1 MAAFKKYFSIT
12 IVALFIALVAV
23 FYLVIGDNSY
33 IAVHDNLDLFVAQF
47 AMLKNTGSFFA
58 HGVNAPFL
66 GGISRDVLPSEFSL
80 YTILYMIFPPFAA
93 YIIGYILKVL
103 IAVFSMRLLIMDILK
118 YPKSK
123 ENMSVSDELDEDKL
137 EAAANIATLVGLL
150 YGVLNMFPAFGIPF
164 ASIPLIVFLLRR
176 AHLSNRKTL
185 SPMIP
190 LLVFLYPILSYFS
203 YFGFFIIGYLL
214 VAIIWLWIREKRVP
228 KTLIIS
234 MIALIAGYV
243 VMEYRLFDMMLFSK
257 EMTIRETMDPGFM
270 PGKDVIRLMGD
281 AFVNGMMHAD
291 DVHKF
296 FVMPVC
302 VIYFFFLNIRY
313 IVKKNVRGIFTD
325 SYNLG
330 ALMIVLNAIVY
341 GLYYFEPVNRFF
353 GIIAPPLK
361 GFQFNR
367 TIFFNPLLWCL
378 MFFVVIYRVKVP
390 VLLKYAAVLVAVAIV
405 LLTPGRYNDLYT
417 TAHHTVRAQVYGNEN
432 DELNFREFYSSKLFK
447 SIKKDIGYAEGE
459 WSVAYGMHPAILEY
473 NGISTL
479 DGYLGFY
486 SQSYKERF
494 RKVIEPAL
502 SRKEAT
508 RAYFDDWG
516 ARCYLYSGTDDSI
529 VMATR
534 SMFGVTDTDLYADTT
549 ALKDMGCKY
558 IFSRIDISN
567 TEELGLE
574 LVGKYSGEESAYTIY
589 VYGFM

>member
-1 MAAFKKYFSIT
+1 MTTVILPST
-12 IVALFIALVAV
+12 II
-23 FYLVIGDNSY
+23 I
-33 IAVHDNLDLFVAQF
+33 DLFVAQF